1 LFKFRVEFYKKGVQ
15 SSDPLDTKIS
25 LNLLFIS
32 GFIVKAVHCSE
43 MSIADFSLFFAT
55 ILGYCYWYIPTSQPG
70 LPALILKV

>member
-1 LFKFRVEFYKKGVQ
+1 MIKWV
-15 SSDPLDTKIS
+15 
-25 LNLLFIS
+25 FIS
-32 GFIVKAVHCSE
+32 GFLVKVVHCSE